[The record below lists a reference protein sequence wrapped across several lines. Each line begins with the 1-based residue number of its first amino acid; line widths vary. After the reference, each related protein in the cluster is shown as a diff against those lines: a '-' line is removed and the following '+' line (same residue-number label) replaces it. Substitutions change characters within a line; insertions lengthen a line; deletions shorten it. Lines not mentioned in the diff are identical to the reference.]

1 MHLIHY
7 STCPFVSSS
16 ALTREVRA
24 LRYLIIIVGILDFLL
39 ITTIISC
46 CTREKCRRSSGS
58 NPRYGKLH
66 LLPLW
71 LDGEKLPRIRYGT
84 SSTHIQDRPTSYRP
98 FNWTVPCHLLDIW
111 FLGEMGWWRSVV
123 TSGHHSRVQ
132 CVNRSQSLT
141 GGGGIDSGMD

>member
-16 ALTREVRA
+16 ALTKEVRA
-24 LRYLIIIVGILDFLL
+24 LRYLNIIVGILDFLL
-39 ITTIISC
+39 ITN
-46 CTREKCRRSSGS
+46 CTQEYCRRSSGS
-58 NPRYGKLH
+58 NPRYGKLR

-71 LDGEKLPRIRYGT
+71 LQEEKLPRIRYGT

-98 FNWTVPCHLLDIW
+98 FNWTVRCHLLDIW
-111 FLGEMGWWRSVV
+111 FLGEMGWRSVV